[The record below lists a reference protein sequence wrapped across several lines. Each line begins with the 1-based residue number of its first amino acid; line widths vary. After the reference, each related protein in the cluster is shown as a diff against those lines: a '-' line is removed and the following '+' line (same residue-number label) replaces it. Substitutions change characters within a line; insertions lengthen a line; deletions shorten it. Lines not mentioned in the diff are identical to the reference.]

1 VSPTS
6 AIGSP
11 SSGSAADLARVRSE
25 EPFANQAQE
34 ASFKLALAGA
44 NVQPAP
50 AAGAPASPPSLD
62 QTALNAADEAWV
74 NFVAVSEQLQ
84 NPQLSQEK
92 QNALLVDLA
101 ENLRTFRQQSGPLLQ
116 QVDDFFAS
124 RQATGLKSGEV

>member
-1 VSPTS
+1 M
-6 AIGSP
+6 
-11 SSGSAADLARVRSE
+11 
-25 EPFANQAQE
+25 
-34 ASFKLALAGA
+34 
-44 NVQPAP
+44 QPAA